1 MNDQPDIG
9 LHAAAVIERG
19 YTIIPA
25 QVDGEQI
32 AALGAAADR
41 ALDKVSRLMASGVQP
56 AHTQINAHVRSA
68 RCFYTWDASCRRLLG
83 HPTVHAL
90 GQAVLKQPRLWEM
103 TVLEALPMPEDA
115 ELGPFG
121 WHRDFSAAAE
131 DGLQQAYLWIF
142 TCLTDVTADNGAT
155 WVVPASHRNPA
166 LLPPSAD
173 ASAQTAPAEA
183 VQLTARA
190 GDIIAINPAM
200 LHRVGENRT
209 AAGRRLALVG
219 LCRNDRPPLLNHW
232 SIAGTDL
239 RRSLPEPVQALLQT
253 TDRTLDRS
261 WDVLPDG
268 WAIPPAVRIERG
280 LRRVIRA
287 GSAVLDDPRR
297 VWRRLAGH
305 SSSPSA

>member
-1 MNDQPDIG
+1 MSHPPDIRA
-9 LHAAAVIERG
+9 HAAAVIERG

-68 RCFYTWDASCRRLLG
+68 RCFYTWDASCLRLLG

-103 TVLEALPMPEDA
+103 TVLEALPMPQDA

-121 WHRDFSAAAE
+121 WHRDFSAVAE
-131 DGLQQAYLWIF
+131 DGLQQAYLWVF

-155 WVVPASHRNPA
+155 WVVPGSHRNPA
-166 LLPPSAD
+166 LRPPSAD
-173 ASAQTAPAEA
+173 GGDEA

-190 GDIIAINPAM
+190 GDIVAINPAM

-219 LCRNDRPPLLNHW
+219 LCHSDRRPLLNHW
-232 SIAGTDL
+232 SIAGAEL
-239 RRSLPEPVQALLQT
+239 RRALPEPVQALLHT
-253 TDRTLDRS
+253 TDRTLDRT
-261 WDVLPDG
+261 WDVLPDR
-268 WAIPPAVRIERG
+268 WAVPPSVRIERG

-287 GSAVLDDPRR
+287 GTAVLHDPRR
-297 VWRRLAGH
+297 AWRRLAGNADT
-305 SSSPSA
+305 P

>member
-9 LHAAAVIERG
+9 SHAAAVIERG

-41 ALDKVSRLMASGVQP
+41 ALDKVSRLMAAGVQP

-68 RCFYTWDASCRRLLG
+68 RCFYTWDASSRRLLG

-90 GQAVLKQPRLWEM
+90 GQAVLNQPRLWEM
-103 TVLEALPMPEDA
+103 TVLEALPMPKDA
-115 ELGPFG
+115 ELGPFD
-121 WHRDFSAAAE
+121 WHRDFSAMAA

-142 TCLTDVTADNGAT
+142 TCLTDVTAENGAT
-155 WVVPASHRNPA
+155 WVVPGSHRNA
-166 LLPPSAD
+166 ELRPPDSSAE
-173 ASAQTAPAEA
+173 SAPAVA

-209 AAGRRLALVG
+209 ATGRRLALVG
-219 LCRNDRPPLLNHW
+219 LCRSDRRPLLNHW
-232 SIAGTDL
+232 SIAGADM
-239 RRSLPEPVQALLQT
+239 RRGLPDPVRALLHT
-253 TDRTLDRS
+253 TDRTLDRT
-261 WDVLPDG
+261 WDALPDG
-268 WAIPPAVRIERG
+268 WAVPPTVRIERG

-287 GSAVLDDPRR
+287 GTAVLNDPRR
-297 VWRRLAGH
+297 VWRRLAGNVD
-305 SSSPSA
+305 SP

>member
-1 MNDQPDIG
+1 MNDQPDIRT
-9 LHAAAVIERG
+9 HAAAVIERG

-25 QVDGEQI
+25 QVDREQI
-32 AALGAAADR
+32 AALSAAADR
-41 ALDKVSRLMASGVQP
+41 ALDKVSRLMAAGVQP

-68 RCFYTWDASCRRLLG
+68 RCFYTWDASGRRLLG

-103 TVLEALPMPEDA
+103 TVLEALPMPKDA
-115 ELGPFG
+115 ELGPFD

-131 DGLQQAYLWIF
+131 DGLQQAYLWVF

-155 WVVPASHRNPA
+155 WVVPGSHRNPA
-166 LLPPSAD
+166 LRLPSAD
-173 ASAQTAPAEA
+173 GGAEA

-190 GDIIAINPAM
+190 GDMIAINPAM

-219 LCRNDRPPLLNHW
+219 LCHSDRRPLLNHW
-232 SIAGTDL
+232 SIAGADL
-239 RRSLPEPVQALLQT
+239 RRALPEPVQALLHT
-253 TDRTLDRS
+253 TDRTLDRT

-268 WAIPPAVRIERG
+268 WAVPPSVRIERG

-287 GSAVLDDPRR
+287 GTAVLHDPRR
-297 VWRRLAGH
+297 VWRRLAGNAD
-305 SSSPSA
+305 SP